1 MDAAEHMPE
10 ASGFAPTRIAGLH
23 TPVLLAEVL
32 EFFEPRPGLRCLDAT
47 LGLGGHTEHLLR
59 KAEAAGIRDTEVL
72 GMDRDASALE
82 LAVLRLAPFGPRVRV
97 RNRPFSECDLAMQEL
112 GWEGADFVLA
122 DLGTSSPQLDRA
134 ARGFSFSADGP
145 LDMRMDQRQEKN
157 AADLVNAAPAQK
169 LRDIIRTLGEE
180 PLAGRIASAIVR
192 QRDAKRIESTR
203 ELARIVE
210 TAYPA
215 QRRAAARNHPA
226 TRTFQALRM
235 AVNDEMG
242 ELESFLR
249 KIAGLLRPG
258 GRVLA
263 IAFHSLEDRAVKRL
277 FREEATD
284 CLCPAHVAVCRC
296 GHKARLKVLTAKP
309 IRPQARE
316 TAANPRARSAKLR
329 AAERLV
335 HG

>member
-1 MDAAEHMPE
+1 MPE
-10 ASGFAPTRIAGLH
+10 AGESAPARIAGLH

-32 EFFEPRPGLRCLDAT
+32 DLFEPRPGLRCLDAT

-82 LAVLRLAPFGPRVRV
+82 LAVQRLAPFGPRVRV
-97 RNRPFSECDLAMQEL
+97 ENRPFSECDLAMREL
-112 GWEGADFVLA
+112 GWTGPDFVLA

-134 ARGFSFSADGP
+134 ERGFSFSSDGP
-145 LDMRMDQRQEKN
+145 LDMRMDQRQKTT
-157 AADLVNAAPAQK
+157 AADLVNASSERK
-169 LRDIIRTLGEE
+169 LQDIFRTLGEE
-180 PLAGRIASAIVR
+180 PLAGRIAEAVVR
-192 QRDAKRIESTR
+192 QRGVKRIESTR

-215 QRRAAARNHPA
+215 RRRATARNHPA
-226 TRTFQALRM
+226 TRVFQALRM

-242 ELESFLR
+242 ELETFLR
-249 KIAGLLRPG
+249 KIAGLLLPG

-277 FREEATD
+277 FREEARD

-309 IRPQARE
+309 LRPRACE

-329 AAERLV
+329 AAERLG
-335 HG
+335 HA

>member
-1 MDAAEHMPE
+1 M
-10 ASGFAPTRIAGLH
+10 H

-32 EFFEPRPGLRCLDAT
+32 GFFDPRPGLRCLDAT

-72 GMDRDASALE
+72 GMDRDASSLE
-82 LAVLRLAPFGPRVRV
+82 LAVQRLAPFGPRVRV
-97 RNRPFSECDLAMQEL
+97 QNRPFSECDLAMQEL
-112 GWEGADFVLA
+112 GWTGPDFVLA
-122 DLGTSSPQLDRA
+122 DLGASSPQFDRA
-134 ARGFSFSADGP
+134 ERGFSFSWDGP

-157 AADLVNAAPAQK
+157 AADLVNTASAQK
-169 LRDIIRTLGEE
+169 LHDILRTLGEE
-180 PLAGRIASAIVR
+180 PLAGRIAGAIVR
-192 QRDAKRIESTR
+192 QRGLKRIESTR

-215 QRRAAARNHPA
+215 RRRATARNHPA

-242 ELESFLR
+242 ELETFLR

-258 GRVLA
+258 GRVLT

-277 FREEATD
+277 FREEAKD
-284 CLCPAHVAVCRC
+284 CLCPAHAAVCRC
-296 GHKARLKVLTAKP
+296 GHKARLKVLTTKP
-309 IRPQARE
+309 IRPQAHE

-329 AAERLV
+329 AAERFI